1 MRRAFVGAISAV
13 ARCIPRSLAAAAC
26 CRCGAG
32 VLTMAEV
39 SVDLPTILLLTFLVL
54 LIALVT
60 ISYEVAVRQL
70 HRVRRPPCHHGSS
83 RALTRNASARSQLF
97 RRYRLPPVFLAK
109 MFEELAKL
117 GLISFVLAILGS
129 LELFEQVRSRS
140 LLATRSLTHS
150 VECAEHR
157 GPDRQRTLDPLC
169 DGSGVCDAG
178 GRHPGWFGLVDAPL
192 LDSRAALRRLV
203 AFVPYLAPSLRPR
216 YLPHAKLTRCC
227 CRQQPGFWKERSQRP
242 ARGAR
247 RSASRAS

>member
-32 VLTMAEV
+32 VLTMAEA

-129 LELFEQVRSRS
+129 LELFEQVRLRS
-140 LLATRSLTHS
+140 LLATRSRSLSLTRSSAQNTEDLIANVHLILF
-150 VECAEHR
+150 AM
-157 GPDRQRTLDPLC
+157 
-169 DGSGVCDAG
+169 GVAY
-178 GRHPGWFGLVDAPL
+178 VM
-192 LDSRAALRRLV
+192 LV
-203 AFVPYLAPSLRPR
+203 AAILAGSVLWTRRYSILELRCADSSRTCHTSLPR
-216 YLPHAKLTRCC
+216 SGQDT
-227 CRQQPGFWKERSQRP
+227 CRTQS
-242 ARGAR
+242 
-247 RSASRAS
+247 